1 MKFDFDRVIDR
12 RGSGCFKY
20 DALTMLYGRDDLL
33 SLWVADMDF
42 AIAPAIREALQKR
55 LDHGVFGY
63 NLRLPV
69 FYEVVGNWVERRY
82 GLKIEADWI
91 VHSPGIMPAVNLAVM
106 QFTQPGDGVVIQTP
120 VYRPFHDAVK
130 AHGRVLLTN
139 PLLCRNGCYSI
150 DFDDLERKLRLAKL
164 FILCN
169 PHNPVG
175 RLWSKEDQLR
185 LGSLCR
191 KHKVP
196 IVSDEIHAD
205 IVYDGLKATSIAAL
219 EDFADNSIVCVSP
232 AKSFN
237 LAGLSSAVIIVK
249 NPALR
254 QPLAKLI
261 ENLHL
266 YIGNSFGIE
275 AVIAAYRDADD
286 WLAELLAY
294 LQNNR
299 DYLAEYLSRELPL
312 LKLATPESTYLAWI
326 DFRALGMEDDALM
339 GWLVEKA
346 RLALDPG
353 TKFGAE
359 GSGYMRLNFGCPR
372 PLLTAALESLTEAV
386 RKEF

>member
-20 DALTMLYGRDDLL
+20 DALQMLYGRDDLL

-55 LDHGVFGY
+55 LDHAVFGY

-69 FYEVVGNWVERRY
+69 FYEVVGNWVHQRY
-82 GLKIEADWI
+82 GFQIEASWI
-91 VHSPGIMPAVNLAVM
+91 VHSPGIMPAVNLAVL
-106 QFTQPGDGVVIQTP
+106 QFTQPGDGVLIQTP

-139 PLLCRNGCYSI
+139 PLLCRNGYYSI
-150 DFDDLERKLRLAKL
+150 DFDDLEQKLRLAKL

-175 RLWSKEDQLR
+175 RLWSNDDLLR

-191 KHKVP
+191 KYKVP
-196 IVSDEIHAD
+196 VVSDEIHAD
-205 IVYDGLKATSIAAL
+205 IVYDGHRATSIAAL
-219 EDFADNSIVCVSP
+219 EDFADNAIVCVSP

-254 QPLAKLI
+254 QPLAKMI
-261 ENLHL
+261 ESLHL
-266 YIGNSFGIE
+266 YLGNSFGIE
-275 AVIAAYRDADD
+275 AIIAAYRDADD
-286 WLAELLAY
+286 WLAELLIY
-294 LQNNR
+294 LQHNR
-299 DYLAEYLSRELPL
+299 DYLVDFLKRELPL

-326 DFRALGMEDDALM
+326 DFRALGKDDETLL

-353 TKFGAE
+353 TKFGVE
-359 GSGYMRLNFGCPR
+359 GSGHMRLNFGCPR
-372 PLLTAALESLTEAV
+372 QLLTEALESLKEAV